1 MSTNK
6 ELLDLADV
14 SKLGKGADVSN
25 KASKPK
31 ETMLE
36 EAMEGENEI
45 LDKRPKPNKIGGVGK
60 VTPNGKHSQKTRGQK
75 NDS

>member
-6 ELLDLADV
+6 ELLALADE
-14 SKLGKGADVSN
+14 SKLGKNADVSN

-36 EAMEGENEI
+36 EVMEGEYEAM
-45 LDKRPKPNKIGGVGK
+45 DKKPKPKQIGGVGK
-60 VTPNGKHSQKTRGQK
+60 VTPNGKHSQKTQGRK